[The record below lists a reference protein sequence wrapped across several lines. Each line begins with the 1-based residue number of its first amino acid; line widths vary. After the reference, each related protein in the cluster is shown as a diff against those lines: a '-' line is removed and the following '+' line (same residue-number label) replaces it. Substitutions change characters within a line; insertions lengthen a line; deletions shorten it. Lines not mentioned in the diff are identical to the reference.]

1 MTTTSFGCRQQ
12 LWSEDFFFFLRV
24 EYFEKTTFVMT
35 ETSKRSH
42 VTLALKRE
50 HAGCSAT
57 CPLLGNG
64 LISKSCLPVITQ
76 KNRAE
81 LMLEKKTL
89 STISQRRRHVAPWR
103 NVKTSD
109 QRFWGSRPLLLAA
122 SVPPGCFQPLRLQT
136 PTSPWILGFIRPSSA
151 GTFLKNW
158 KFTVLL
164 LLLFSQTKVTVS
176 FPDTVGGSFSG
187 FH

>member
-1 MTTTSFGCRQQ
+1 
-12 LWSEDFFFFLRV
+12 
-24 EYFEKTTFVMT
+24 MT

-81 LMLEKKTL
+81 LMLEKKNVIDNLSAPPARSTMAERKDVRSKVLGVTTFAPGCFRSSWLL
-89 STISQRRRHVAPWR
+89 ST
-103 NVKTSD
+103 
-109 QRFWGSRPLLLAA
+109 LAA
-122 SVPPGCFQPLRLQT
+122 SDPNLTVDSWVHQALQRRNL
-136 PTSPWILGFIRPSSA
+136 SKKLEVYSS
-151 GTFLKNW
+151 
-158 KFTVLL
+158 
-164 LLLFSQTKVTVS
+164 SS
-176 FPDTVGGSFSG
+176 SSFSSDQSNG
-187 FH
+187 VFSRHGRRFFLWISLVPRPVWWNHSGRG